1 MLVATNS
8 ESDLPF
14 FPLLNPASKHDSHG
28 FPETWFRM
36 KSFFPDLHVSK
47 WLLDSAHDAM
57 PYYLYCRKNHIQLF
71 IDLNVKRGMACFS
84 AVHCR
89 FESYECHF
97 GTIASEVSFLP
108 ESRHPSLLA

>member
-36 KSFFPDLHVSK
+36 KSFLPDLHVSK

-71 IDLNVKRGMACFS
+71 IDLNVKRGMAWHVSQRFIADLSLMS
-84 AVHCR
+84 AI
-89 FESYECHF
+89 S
-97 GTIASEVSFLP
+97 G
-108 ESRHPSLLA
+108 LLLRKCLFFQNQDIPVF